1 MCGCTC
7 FSPLEGQVS
16 VLNSAENNNIERLN
30 GRFRSLCLVC
40 IFHAPSKR
48 SLHQLEAR
56 KKDESRAA
64 KIYLANPRKEPKEK
78 RQLV

>member
-1 MCGCTC
+1 VWAYVC

-16 VLNSAENNNIERLN
+16 VLNSAEYNNIERLN
-30 GRFRSLCLVC
+30 GRFRSLRLVC

-56 KKDESRAA
+56 KTQDESRA
-64 KIYLANPRKEPKEK
+64 
-78 RQLV
+78 